1 MKIRDAILKF
11 LGVLIFTFTFWHCS
25 ENPIQSDLSHSTI
38 YLDTLTIREIS
49 GTNYWVAP
57 NLGSNEKLYLG
68 TKNGLNVPVS
78 FIEIETPSPNYWN
91 YYYDSTITIDSLH
104 FKLYTNDSLLG
115 LKEVLLPSLYFKSG
129 FHFDE
134 SENTYLDF
142 SGFTISNWI
151 ELGSPRITINTVKD
165 TVFTSDDSIMT
176 ISDNYLSTELVW
188 DIMSIIDNLTFSKNN
203 NNNTPLISTGE
214 RTFAIYNPQIDYF
227 EAFSEEATT
236 GEKDP
241 KVLMYY
247 RRSVITGDSTT
258 IDTTSATIYSSGD
271 LSIIEPN
278 VMALDSTKLGL
289 SNGMGLRSVM
299 NISFLSS
306 SLPAGSIIR
315 SADLILPI
323 DTTLSSPS
331 YTVIL
336 DPIETDSS
344 AIDSVVVYEKDP
356 YNGIGYPYRV
366 SSDSSNWRSTSAN
379 LGWGHDLFIISIKNI
394 LQNIALENET
404 ILGFKVVANE
414 KNDPFE
420 SIWFDLHH
428 SSVQPKVEII
438 YVAD

>member
-1 MKIRDAILKF
+1 MKIRDSILKL
-11 LGVLIFTFTFWHCS
+11 LGVSIFTFTVWHCS
-25 ENPIQSDLSHSTI
+25 ENPIQSNLSHSTL
-38 YLDTLTIREIS
+38 YLDTLTISEIS

-142 SGFTISNWI
+142 SGFTISDWI
-151 ELGSPRITINTVKD
+151 ELGSPRIKINTVKD
-165 TVFTSDDSIMT
+165 TVFNSDDSVMT

-203 NNNTPLISTGE
+203 NNNTPLSSTGE
-214 RTFAIYNPQIDYF
+214 RTFAIYNPQIGYF

-278 VMALDSTKLGL
+278 IIALDSTKLGL
-289 SNGMGLRSVM
+289 SNGLGLRSVM
-299 NISFLSS
+299 NISFSS
-306 SLPAGSIIR
+306 DLLPAGSIIR
-315 SADLILPI
+315 SADLILPV
-323 DTTLSSPS
+323 DTILSAPS

-336 DPIETDSS
+336 DPIDADSS
-344 AIDSVVVYEKDP
+344 AIDSASVYEKDP
-356 YNGIGYPYRV
+356 YHGIGYPYRA
-366 SSDSSNWRSTSAN
+366 SSDSEN
-379 LGWGHDLFIISIKNI
+379 DLFIISIKNI
-394 LQNIALENET
+394 LQNIALDNET
-404 ILGFKVVANE
+404 ILGFKIVANE

-420 SIWFDLHH
+420 SIWFDLHN
-428 SSVQPKVEII
+428 SSVQPKVEIL

>member
-1 MKIRDAILKF
+1 MKIRGSSLKF
-11 LGVLIFTFTFWHCS
+11 LGVLIFTFTVWHCS
-25 ENPIQSDLSHSTI
+25 ENPIQSDLSHSTL

-115 LKEVLLPSLYFKSG
+115 LKEVLLPFLYFKSG

-142 SGFTISNWI
+142 SGFTISDWI
-151 ELGSPRITINTVKD
+151 ELGSPRIKINTVKD

-241 KVLMYY
+241 KV
-247 RRSVITGDSTT
+247 
-258 IDTTSATIYSSGD
+258 
-271 LSIIEPN
+271 
-278 VMALDSTKLGL
+278 
-289 SNGMGLRSVM
+289 
-299 NISFLSS
+299 
-306 SLPAGSIIR
+306 
-315 SADLILPI
+315 
-323 DTTLSSPS
+323 
-331 YTVIL
+331 
-336 DPIETDSS
+336 
-344 AIDSVVVYEKDP
+344 
-356 YNGIGYPYRV
+356 
-366 SSDSSNWRSTSAN
+366 
-379 LGWGHDLFIISIKNI
+379 
-394 LQNIALENET
+394 
-404 ILGFKVVANE
+404 
-414 KNDPFE
+414 
-420 SIWFDLHH
+420 
-428 SSVQPKVEII
+428 
-438 YVAD
+438 

>member
-1 MKIRDAILKF
+1 MKIRDSILKF
-11 LGVLIFTFTFWHCS
+11 LGVLIFNFTVWHCS

-78 FIEIETPSPNYWN
+78 FIEIGTPNPNYWN

-115 LKEVLLPSLYFKSG
+115 LKEVLLPFLYFKSG

-142 SGFTISNWI
+142 SGFTISDWI
-151 ELGSPRITINTVKD
+151 ELGSPRIKINTVKD

-203 NNNTPLISTGE
+203 NNNNPLISTGE
-214 RTFAIYNPQIDYF
+214 RTFSIYNPQIDYF

-344 AIDSVVVYEKDP
+344 AIDSVAVYEKDP
-356 YNGIGYPYRV
+356 YNGIGYPYRA
-366 SSDSSNWRSTSAN
+366 SSDSEN
-379 LGWGHDLFIISIKNI
+379 DLFIVSIKNI
-394 LQNIALENET
+394 FISALGQITVPMSLPSIQTN
-404 ILGFKVVANE
+404 LCFANFLWYFFS
-414 KNDPFE
+414 KFL
-420 SIWFDLHH
+420 IFLAFAMTA
-428 SSVQPKVEII
+428 VCCVTFG
-438 YVAD
+438 

>member
-1 MKIRDAILKF
+1 MKIRDSILKL
-11 LGVLIFTFTFWHCS
+11 LGVSIFTFTVWHCS
-25 ENPIQSDLSHSTI
+25 ENPIQSNLSHSTL
-38 YLDTLTIREIS
+38 YLDTLTISEIS
-49 GTNYWVAP
+49 AANYWVAP

-142 SGFTISNWI
+142 SGFTISDWI
-151 ELGSPRITINTVKD
+151 ELGSPRIKINTVKD
-165 TVFTSDDSIMT
+165 TVFNSDDSVMT

-203 NNNTPLISTGE
+203 NNNTPLSSTGE
-214 RTFAIYNPQIDYF
+214 RTFAIYNPQIGYF

-258 IDTTSATIYSSGD
+258 IDTTLATIYSSGD

-278 VMALDSTKLGL
+278 IIALDSTKLGL
-289 SNGMGLRSVM
+289 SNGLGLRSVM
-299 NISFLSS
+299 NISFSS
-306 SLPAGSIIR
+306 DLLPAGSIIR
-315 SADLILPI
+315 SADLILPV
-323 DTTLSSPS
+323 DTILSAPS

-336 DPIETDSS
+336 DPIDADSS
-344 AIDSVVVYEKDP
+344 AIDSASVYEKDP
-356 YNGIGYPYRV
+356 YHGIGYPYRA
-366 SSDSSNWRSTSAN
+366 SSDSEN
-379 LGWGHDLFIISIKNI
+379 DLFIISIKNI
-394 LQNIALENET
+394 LQNIALDNET
-404 ILGFKVVANE
+404 ILGFKIVANE

-420 SIWFDLHH
+420 SIWFDLHN
-428 SSVQPKVEII
+428 SSVQPKVEIL

>member
-1 MKIRDAILKF
+1 MKIRVSILKI
-11 LGVLIFTFTFWHCS
+11 LGVLFFTFTIWHCS
-25 ENPIQSDLSHSTI
+25 ENPIQSDLSHSTL

-78 FIEIETPSPNYWN
+78 FIEIETPNPNYWK
-91 YYYDSTITIDSLH
+91 YHYDNTITIDSLH
-104 FKLYTNDSLLG
+104 FKLYTNDSLLD
-115 LKEVLLPSLYFKSG
+115 LKEVLLPNLYFKSG

-142 SGFTISNWI
+142 TGFTISDWI
-151 ELGSPRITINTVKD
+151 ELGSPRIKINTTKD
-165 TVFTSDDSIMT
+165 TVFSSDDSIMT
-176 ISDNYLSTELVW
+176 VSENFLSTELVW
-188 DIMSIIDNLTFSKNN
+188 DIMSVIDDLTISKNN
-203 NNNTPLISTGE
+203 NNNTAFSSTGE

-247 RRSVITGDSTT
+247 RHNVITDDSTN
-258 IDTTSATIYSSGD
+258 IDTTVATIYSNGD

-278 VMALDSTKLGL
+278 VISLDSTKLGL

-299 NISFLSS
+299 NISFSS
-306 SLPAGSIIR
+306 DILPAGSIIR

-323 DTTLSSPS
+323 DTILSASS

-336 DPIETDSS
+336 DPFDVDSTV
-344 AIDSVVVYEKDP
+344 IDSASVYEKDP
-356 YNGIGYPYRV
+356 YIGIGYPYRA
-366 SSDSSNWRSTSAN
+366 SSDSEN
-379 LGWGHDLFIISIKNI
+379 DLFIVSIKNI

-404 ILGFKVVANE
+404 IFGFKVVANE

-428 SSVQPKVEII
+428 SSEIPRVEII

>member
-1 MKIRDAILKF
+1 MKIRVSILKI
-11 LGVLIFTFTFWHCS
+11 LGVLFFTFTIWHCS
-25 ENPIQSDLSHSTI
+25 ENPIQSDLSHSTL

-78 FIEIETPSPNYWN
+78 FIEIETPNPNYWK
-91 YYYDSTITIDSLH
+91 YHYDNTITIDSLH
-104 FKLYTNDSLLG
+104 FKLYTNDSLLD
-115 LKEVLLPSLYFKSG
+115 LKEVLLPNLYFKSG

-142 SGFTISNWI
+142 TGFTISDWI
-151 ELGSPRITINTVKD
+151 ELGSPRIKINTIKD
-165 TVFTSDDSIMT
+165 TVFSSDDSIMT
-176 ISDNYLSTELVW
+176 VSENFLSTELVW
-188 DIMSIIDNLTFSKNN
+188 DIMSVIDDLTISKNN
-203 NNNTPLISTGE
+203 NNNTAFSSTGE

-247 RRSVITGDSTT
+247 RHNVITDDSTN
-258 IDTTSATIYSSGD
+258 IDTTVATIYSNGD

-278 VMALDSTKLGL
+278 LISLDSTKLGL

-299 NISFLSS
+299 NISFSS
-306 SLPAGSIIR
+306 DILPAGSIIR
-315 SADLILPI
+315 SADLILPV
-323 DTTLSSPS
+323 DTILSASS

-336 DPIETDSS
+336 DPFDVDSA
-344 AIDSVVVYEKDP
+344 AIDSASVYEKDP
-356 YNGIGYPYRV
+356 FIGIGYPYRA
-366 SSDSSNWRSTSAN
+366 SSDSEK
-379 LGWGHDLFIISIKNI
+379 DLFIVSIKNI

-404 ILGFKVVANE
+404 IFGFKVVANE

-428 SSVQPKVEII
+428 SSEIPRVEII

>member
-1 MKIRDAILKF
+1 
-11 LGVLIFTFTFWHCS
+11 
-25 ENPIQSDLSHSTI
+25 
-38 YLDTLTIREIS
+38 
-49 GTNYWVAP
+49 
-57 NLGSNEKLYLG
+57 
-68 TKNGLNVPVS
+68 
-78 FIEIETPSPNYWN
+78 
-91 YYYDSTITIDSLH
+91 
-104 FKLYTNDSLLG
+104 

-278 VMALDSTKLGL
+278 VMSLDSTKLGL

>member
-1 MKIRDAILKF
+1 MKIRDSILKL
-11 LGVLIFTFTFWHCS
+11 LGVSIFTFTVWHCS
-25 ENPIQSDLSHSTI
+25 ENPIQSNLSHSTL
-38 YLDTLTIREIS
+38 YLDTLTISEIS
-49 GTNYWVAP
+49 AANYWVAP

-142 SGFTISNWI
+142 SGFTISDWI
-151 ELGSPRITINTVKD
+151 ELGSPRIKINTVKD
-165 TVFTSDDSIMT
+165 TVFNSDDSVMT

-203 NNNTPLISTGE
+203 NNNTPLSSTGE
-214 RTFAIYNPQIDYF
+214 RTFAIYNPQIGYF

-258 IDTTSATIYSSGD
+258 IDTTLATIYSSGD

-278 VMALDSTKLGL
+278 IISLDSTKLGL
-289 SNGMGLRSVM
+289 SNGLGLRSVM
-299 NISFLSS
+299 NISFSS
-306 SLPAGSIIR
+306 DLLPAGSIIR
-315 SADLILPI
+315 SADLILPV
-323 DTTLSSPS
+323 DTILSAPS

-336 DPIETDSS
+336 DPIDADSS
-344 AIDSVVVYEKDP
+344 AIDSASVYEKDP
-356 YNGIGYPYRV
+356 YHGIGYPYRA
-366 SSDSSNWRSTSAN
+366 SSDSEN
-379 LGWGHDLFIISIKNI
+379 DLFIISIKNI
-394 LQNIALENET
+394 LQNIALDNET
-404 ILGFKVVANE
+404 ILGFKIVANE

-420 SIWFDLHH
+420 SIWFDLHN
-428 SSVQPKVEII
+428 SSVQPKVEIL

>member
-1 MKIRDAILKF
+1 MKIRDSILKF
-11 LGVLIFTFTFWHCS
+11 LGVLIFNFTVWHCS

-115 LKEVLLPSLYFKSG
+115 LKEVLLPFLYFKSG

-142 SGFTISNWI
+142 SGFTISDWI
-151 ELGSPRITINTVKD
+151 ELGSPRIKINTVKD

-278 VMALDSTKLGL
+278 VMVLDSTKLGL

-299 NISFLSS
+299 NISFSS
-306 SLPAGSIIR
+306 DILPAGSIIR
-315 SADLILPI
+315 SADLILPV
-323 DTTLSSPS
+323 DTILSAPS

-336 DPIETDSS
+336 DPIDADSS
-344 AIDSVVVYEKDP
+344 AIDSASVYEKDP
-356 YNGIGYPYRV
+356 YIGIGYPYRA
-366 SSDSSNWRSTSAN
+366 SSDSEN
-379 LGWGHDLFIISIKNI
+379 DLFIVSIKNI
-394 LQNIALENET
+394 LQNIVLQNET
-404 ILGFKVVANE
+404 ILGFKVVSNE

>member
-1 MKIRDAILKF
+1 MKIHDFILKF
-11 LGVLIFTFTFWHCS
+11 LGVLIFNFTVWHCS
-25 ENPIQSDLSHSTI
+25 ENPIQSDLSHSTL

-57 NLGSNEKLYLG
+57 NLGNNEKLYLG

-115 LKEVLLPSLYFKSG
+115 LKEVLLPFLYFKSG

-142 SGFTISNWI
+142 PGFTISDWI
-151 ELGSPRITINTVKD
+151 EIGSPRIKINTVKD

-203 NNNTPLISTGE
+203 NNNTTLISTGE

-278 VMALDSTKLGL
+278 VIALDPTKLGL
-289 SNGMGLRSVM
+289 SNGMGLRSKM
-299 NISFLSS
+299 NISFPSDT
-306 SLPAGSIIR
+306 LPAGSIIR
-315 SADLILPI
+315 SADLILPV
-323 DTTLSSPS
+323 DTILSASS

-336 DPIETDSS
+336 DPINADSS
-344 AIDSVVVYEKDP
+344 AIDSASVYEKDP

-366 SSDSSNWRSTSAN
+366 SSDSEN
-379 LGWGHDLFIISIKNI
+379 DLCILSIKNI

-420 SIWFDLHH
+420 SIWFDLNH
-428 SSVQPKVEII
+428 SSVYPRVEII

>member
-1 MKIRDAILKF
+1 MKIRDSILKL
-11 LGVLIFTFTFWHCS
+11 LGVSIITLTVWQCS
-25 ENPIQSDLSHSTI
+25 ENPIHSDLSHSRL

-78 FIEIETPSPNYWN
+78 FIEIGTPNPNYWN

-104 FKLYTNDSLLG
+104 FKLYTNDSILD

-129 FHFDE
+129 FQFDE

-142 SGFTISNWI
+142 SGFTISDWL
-151 ELGSPRITINTVKD
+151 ELGSPRIKINTVQD
-165 TVFTSDDSIMT
+165 TVFNSDDSSMT
-176 ISDNYLSTELVW
+176 ISDDYLSTELVW
-188 DIMSIIDNLTFSKNN
+188 DIMSIIDNLTFSKKNN
-203 NNNTPLISTGE
+203 NNNTPLSSTGE

-227 EAFSEEATT
+227 EVFSEEATT

-241 KVLMYY
+241 KVIMYY
-247 RRSVITGDSTT
+247 RRSVITGDSTN
-258 IDTTSATIYSSGD
+258 IDTTSATIYSNGD
-271 LSIIEPN
+271 LSIIEPS
-278 VMALDSTKLGL
+278 VIALDSTKLGL

-299 NISFLSS
+299 NISFSS
-306 SLPAGSIIR
+306 DILPAGSIIR
-315 SADLILPI
+315 SADLILPV
-323 DTTLSSPS
+323 DTILSAPS

-336 DPIETDSS
+336 DPIDADSS
-344 AIDSVVVYEKDP
+344 AIDSASVYEKDP
-356 YNGIGYPYRV
+356 YIGIGYPYRA
-366 SSDSSNWRSTSAN
+366 SSDSEN
-379 LGWGHDLFIISIKNI
+379 DLFIVSIKNI
-394 LQNIALENET
+394 FQNIALQNET
-404 ILGFKVVANE
+404 ILGFKVVSND

>member
-1 MKIRDAILKF
+1 MKIRDSILKL
-11 LGVLIFTFTFWHCS
+11 LGVSIITLTVWQCS
-25 ENPIQSDLSHSTI
+25 ENPIHSDLSHSTL

-78 FIEIETPSPNYWN
+78 FIEIGTPNPNYWN

-104 FKLYTNDSLLG
+104 FKLYTNDSLLD

-129 FHFDE
+129 FQFDE

-142 SGFTISNWI
+142 SGFTISDWL
-151 ELGSPRITINTVKD
+151 ELGSPRIKINTVQD
-165 TVFTSDDSIMT
+165 TVFNSDDSSMT
-176 ISDNYLSTELVW
+176 ISDDYLSTELVW
-188 DIMSIIDNLTFSKNN
+188 DIMSIIDNLTFSKKNN
-203 NNNTPLISTGE
+203 NNNTPLSSTGE

-227 EAFSEEATT
+227 EVFSEEATT

-241 KVLMYY
+241 KVIMYY

-258 IDTTSATIYSSGD
+258 IDTTSATIYSNGD
-271 LSIIEPN
+271 LSIIEPS
-278 VMALDSTKLGL
+278 VIALDSTKLGL

-299 NISFLSS
+299 NISFSS
-306 SLPAGSIIR
+306 DILPAGSIIR
-315 SADLILPI
+315 SADLILPV
-323 DTTLSSPS
+323 DTILSAPS

-336 DPIETDSS
+336 DPIDADSS
-344 AIDSVVVYEKDP
+344 AIDSASVYEKDP
-356 YNGIGYPYRV
+356 YIGIGYPYRA
-366 SSDSSNWRSTSAN
+366 SSDSEN
-379 LGWGHDLFIISIKNI
+379 DLFIVSIKNI
-394 LQNIALENET
+394 LQNIALQNET
-404 ILGFKVVANE
+404 ILGFKVVSND

>member
-1 MKIRDAILKF
+1 MKIRVSILKI
-11 LGVLIFTFTFWHCS
+11 LGVLFFTFTIWHCS
-25 ENPIQSDLSHSTI
+25 ENPIQSDLSHSTL

-78 FIEIETPSPNYWN
+78 FIEIETPNPNYWK
-91 YYYDSTITIDSLH
+91 YHYDSTITIDSLH
-104 FKLYTNDSLLG
+104 FKLYTNDSLLD
-115 LKEVLLPSLYFKSG
+115 LKEVLLPNLYFKSG

-142 SGFTISNWI
+142 TGFTISDWI
-151 ELGSPRITINTVKD
+151 ELGSPRIKINTIKD
-165 TVFTSDDSIMT
+165 TVFSSDDSIMT
-176 ISDNYLSTELVW
+176 VSENFLSTELVW
-188 DIMSIIDNLTFSKNN
+188 DIMSVIDDLTISKNN
-203 NNNTPLISTGE
+203 NNNTAFSSTGE

-247 RRSVITGDSTT
+247 RQYVITDDSTN
-258 IDTTSATIYSSGD
+258 IDTTVATIYSNGD

-278 VMALDSTKLGL
+278 LISLDSTKLGL

-299 NISFLSS
+299 NISFSS
-306 SLPAGSIIR
+306 DILPAGSIIR
-315 SADLILPI
+315 SADLILPV
-323 DTTLSSPS
+323 DTILSASS

-336 DPIETDSS
+336 DPFDVDSA
-344 AIDSVVVYEKDP
+344 AIDSASVYEKDP
-356 YNGIGYPYRV
+356 FIGIGYPYRA
-366 SSDSSNWRSTSAN
+366 SSDSEK
-379 LGWGHDLFIISIKNI
+379 DLFSVSIKNI

-404 ILGFKVVANE
+404 IFGFKVVANE

-428 SSVQPKVEII
+428 SSEIPRVEII